1 MTSPL
6 ASEAAPFGRVLTAMV
21 TPFTPDGELDVDAAQ
36 RVATYLVDR
45 GNDGLVISGTTGESP
60 TTTVDED
67 GRLLTAVIEAV
78 GDRASVVAGVGTNDT
93 RHSIDLAEQ
102 ARKAGAHGLLI
113 VTPYYSKPPQ
123 SGIVQHVNAV
133 ANAGD
138 DVPVILYDI
147 PGRTGVQIAEPTYTE
162 LVRNPL
168 VVAVKDAV
176 GDLERGAWLMR
187 ETGIRIYSG
196 DDALNLGWL
205 AIGGSGIVSVVGH
218 AAAREYADMVA
229 AVDAGDL
236 ATARAINER
245 LLPAVRALMTHTQG
259 AITAKVALQLLGV
272 LEHRTVR
279 GPLPEATDDEVALVR
294 DGLVASGL
302 LES

>member
-6 ASEAAPFGRVLTAMV
+6 ATEAAPFGRVLTAMA
-21 TPFTPDGELDVDAAQ
+21 TPFTADGELDLDAAQ
-36 RVATYLVDR
+36 RVAEFLVDR
-45 GNDGLVISGTTGESP
+45 GSDGLVVSGTTGESP
-60 TTTVDED
+60 TTTIEED

-93 RHSIDLAEQ
+93 RHSIELTEQ

-123 SGIVQHVNAV
+123 SGIVQHVNAL
-133 ANAGD
+133 ANAGED
-138 DVPVILYDI
+138 LPVILYDI
-147 PGRTGVQIAEPTYTE
+147 PGRTGVQIAEATYTE
-162 LVRNPL
+162 LTRNPL

-205 AIGGSGIVSVVGH
+205 AVGGSGFVSVVAH
-218 AAAREYADMVA
+218 AAAREYADMVK

-236 ATARAINER
+236 PAARALNDR
-245 LLPAVRALMTHTQG
+245 LLPAVRAMMTHTQG

-272 LEHRTVR
+272 IEHRTVR
-279 GPLPEATDDEVALVR
+279 APLPEATDDEVAIVR

-302 LES
+302 LEN

>member
-1 MTSPL
+1 M
-6 ASEAAPFGRVLTAMV
+6 
-21 TPFTPDGELDVDAAQ
+21 
-36 RVATYLVDR
+36 
-45 GNDGLVISGTTGESP
+45 
-60 TTTVDED
+60 
-67 GRLLTAVIEAV
+67 
-78 GDRASVVAGVGTNDT
+78 
-93 RHSIDLAEQ
+93 
-102 ARKAGAHGLLI
+102 
-113 VTPYYSKPPQ
+113 
-123 SGIVQHVNAV
+123 
-133 ANAGD
+133 
-138 DVPVILYDI
+138 
-147 PGRTGVQIAEPTYTE
+147 
-162 LVRNPL
+162 RNPL

-205 AIGGSGIVSVVGH
+205 AVGASGVVSVVAH

-236 ATARAINER
+236 ATARDINDR
-245 LLPAVRALMTHTQG
+245 LLPAVRAIMTHTQG

-279 GPLPEATDDEVALVR
+279 GPLPEATDDEVAIVR